1 MSLKCSTLHTSSTS
15 TTEIMT
21 TNQRH
26 RTVFYFR
33 KGRGFRPWLIRLLTR
48 SDVSHVAVGY
58 GDAVYEVN
66 YRLGGIYWTR
76 KEYLS
81 LPDPCIG
88 IGVESDRH
96 PCLDGFVGSP
106 RPNLFRVALKVATR
120 GRSAYGHDCVDIA
133 KCILITLGAQPPRTI
148 TTPGAL
154 MDWLMEMMIND
165 WIETGQAASTLFADA
180 QR

>member
-1 MSLKCSTLHTSSTS
+1 MSLKCSPLPTSSID
-15 TTEIMT
+15 TTKIMT

-48 SDVSHVAVGY
+48 SKVSHVAVGY

-76 KEYLS
+76 QEYLS

-88 IGVESDRH
+88 IGVESEME
-96 PCLDGFVGSP
+96 PCLDGFIGSP
-106 RPNLFRVALKVATR
+106 RPSLLKVALKVATR
-120 GRSAYGHDCVDIA
+120 GRSVYGHDCVDIA
-133 KCILITLGAQPPRTI
+133 KCILITLGAQPPRSI

-154 MDWLMEMMIND
+154 MDWLMEIMID
-165 WIETGQAASTLFADA
+165 GWIEAGQADAAPLADA